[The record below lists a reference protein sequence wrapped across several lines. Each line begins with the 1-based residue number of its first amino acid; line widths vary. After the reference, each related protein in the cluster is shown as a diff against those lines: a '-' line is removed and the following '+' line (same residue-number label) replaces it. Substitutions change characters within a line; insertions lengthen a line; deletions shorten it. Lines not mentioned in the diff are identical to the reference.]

1 MERIEELRAEMHEL
15 IESKGRE
22 AIETI
27 NKSKE
32 LDEEIVKLYYR

>member
-1 MERIEELRAEMHEL
+1 MERIEELRGEMHEL
-15 IESKGRE
+15 IDIKGRE

-32 LDEEIVKLYYR
+32 LDEEIVKFYYR

>member
-15 IESKGRE
+15 IENKGIE

-32 LDEEIVKLYYR
+32 LDEEIVKFYYR